1 MKWLKWAVWAA
12 VAVVLVLVVV
22 IGIFVATFDPNAYKA
37 RITQGVQEATGREL
51 AIEGEIGLTFF
62 PLGFSLG
69 ETRLSNAAG
78 FGDMPFAS
86 VEEVAV
92 RVAILPLLK
101 NEVRIDRVVLRGL
114 SLDLQRNAQG
124 VTNWDDLVPAPGE
137 GKDEAAAQPAEAP
150 ASQPAEARPLPTIW
164 IGGVDVS
171 AARVSWRDAQ
181 AGTEIRLDPFNLH
194 TGAFAFGEPMPL
206 HMDLRL
212 EQGSPVTVLTAALD
226 AEVTADPAAGA
237 YRVADLVLDVAASGR
252 DIPAGRVE
260 ARLSADLVANLEA
273 QTAEVSGLRLQTLGM
288 QLTGQAVVTELL
300 GELKVNGSIAT
311 DRFSPRDLM
320 QRLAIA
326 VPETSDG
333 NVLNK
338 AELRAGFTATPD
350 SAALEDLT
358 VVLDDT
364 TLEGT
369 ASVAGFARP
378 AVRFGLV
385 VDAINVDRY
394 LPPTPEP
401 APVPAAGAAAADTP
415 IELPMALLRSL
426 DLDGTADVGE
436 VIVGGIVLSDIHA
449 TLAAKNG
456 LIRVDPLGFG
466 LYGGVVNGKASLDAR
481 GDSPVYR
488 SSLALRGMDMGALQA
503 DMLNKVWLTGQTE
516 MDADITTSGDRLS
529 ALKRGLNGDL
539 RFAFKDG
546 AIQDEKLARIVRLIE
561 TTIYEDKTAG
571 EGGAQ
576 EVRFTSLTGT
586 AAIRN
591 GVVSNRDLHVLT
603 PILQAKGEGSV
614 NLVENRMNYSFGVAK
629 LGGSRTYLYTT
640 VKGPLDDLS
649 YNLDLERF
657 AKDKLGDKVEAE
669 VQQKQQELKQD
680 LEEKVKDKLKGL
692 FGR

>member
-1 MKWLKWAVWAA
+1 MKWLKWAGLAV
-12 VAVVLVLVVV
+12 VAVVLVLAVA

-37 RITQGVQEATGREL
+37 QITQGVHEATGREL
-51 AIEGEIGLTFF
+51 AIEGEIDLTFF

-78 FGDMPFAS
+78 FGETPFAS

-101 NEVRIDRVVLRGL
+101 NEVRVDRVVLRGL

-137 GKDEAAAQPAEAP
+137 ARGEATAQPAPERP
-150 ASQPAEARPLPTIW
+150 PAEARPLPTIW
-164 IGGVDVS
+164 IGGVDIS

-181 AGTEIRLDPFNLH
+181 AGTEMRLDPFNLR
-194 TGAFAFGEPMPL
+194 TGAFAFGEPMAL
-206 HMDLRL
+206 HMDLRI

-237 YRVADLVLDVAASGR
+237 YRIADLVLDVAASGQ

-260 ARLSADLVANLEA
+260 ARLSAGIVADLKA
-273 QTAEVSGLRLQTLGM
+273 QTAEVSDLRLETLGM
-288 QLTGQAVVTELL
+288 QLTGQAAATGLL
-300 GELKVNGSIAT
+300 GDLRVNGSIAS

-326 VPETSDG
+326 APETSDD

-338 AELRAGFTATPD
+338 AELRAGFAATKD
-350 SAALEDLT
+350 SAQLKDLT

-364 TLEGT
+364 TLKGT

-378 AVRFGLV
+378 AVRFGLT

-401 APVPAAGAAAADTP
+401 APAPAGSGAAAADTP

-436 VIVGGIVLSDIHA
+436 VIVSGMVLSDIHA
-449 TLAAKNG
+449 TVAAKNG
-456 LIRVDPLGFG
+456 LIRLDPMG
-466 LYGGVVNGKASLDAR
+466 LTLYDGNLKGNASLDAR

-488 SSLALRGMDMGALQA
+488 TSQALRGMDMGALQA
-503 DMLNKVWLTGQTE
+503 DMLEKVWLTGQTE

-571 EGGAQ
+571 EGGAR

-591 GVVSNRDLHVLT
+591 GVASNRDLHVLT
-603 PILQAKGEGSV
+603 PILQAKGEGSL
-614 NLVENRMNYSFGVAK
+614 NLVESRMNYSFGVAK

-649 YNLDLERF
+649 YNPNLERF
-657 AKDKLGDKVEAE
+657 AKDKLGEKAEAE
-669 VQQKQQELKQD
+669 VQQKKQELKQD
-680 LEEKVKDKLKGL
+680 VEEKVKDKLKGL
-692 FGR
+692 FDR

>member
-1 MKWLKWAVWAA
+1 MKWLKRAVWA
-12 VAVVLVLVVV
+12 VVVVVLVLAVAV
-22 IGIFVATFDPNAYKA
+22 GIFVATFDPNAYKA
-37 RITQGVQEATGREL
+37 QITQGVHEATGREL
-51 AIEGEIGLTFF
+51 AIEGEIDLTFF

-78 FGDMPFAS
+78 FGDTPFAS

-137 GKDEAAAQPAEAP
+137 ARGGEEAVQPERP
-150 ASQPAEARPLPTIW
+150 PAEARPLPSIW
-164 IGGVDVS
+164 IGGVDIS

-181 AGTEIRLDPFNLH
+181 AGTELRLDPFNLR
-194 TGAFAFGEPMPL
+194 TGAFAVGEPMAL
-206 HMDLRL
+206 HMDLRI

-237 YRVADLVLDVAASGR
+237 YRIADLVLDVAASGR

-260 ARLSADLVANLEA
+260 ARLGAGIVADLQA
-273 QTAEVSGLRLQTLGM
+273 QTAEVSDLRLETLGM
-288 QLTGQAVVTELL
+288 QLTGQAAATGLL
-300 GELKVNGSIAT
+300 GDLRVNGSIAS

-326 VPETSDG
+326 APETSDD
-333 NVLNK
+333 NVLDK
-338 AELRAGFTATPD
+338 AELRAGFAATKD
-350 SAALEDLT
+350 SAQLEDLI

-364 TLEGT
+364 TLKGT

-378 AVRFGLV
+378 AVRFGLT
-385 VDAINVDRY
+385 VDAIDVDRY
-394 LPPTPEP
+394 LPPTP
-401 APVPAAGAAAADTP
+401 APVPAPAGGGAAAADTP

-436 VIVGGIVLSDIHA
+436 VIVSGVVLSDIHA
-449 TLAAKNG
+449 TVRAKNG
-456 LIRVDPLGFG
+456 LIRLDPMGLT
-466 LYGGVVNGKASLDAR
+466 LYGGRLKGDASLDAR
-481 GDSPVYR
+481 GASPVYR
-488 SSLALRGMDMGALQA
+488 TRQALRGMDMGALQA
-503 DMLNKVWLTGQTE
+503 DLLEKVWLTGQTE

-546 AIQDEKLARIVRLIE
+546 AIQDEKLARIVQLIE
-561 TTIYEDKTAG
+561 TTIYEDETAG
-571 EGGAQ
+571 EGGAR

-591 GVVSNRDLHVLT
+591 GVVSNSDLHVLT

-614 NLVENRMNYSFGVAK
+614 DLVEGRMNYSFGVAK

-640 VKGPLDDLS
+640 VKGPFDDLS
-649 YNLDLERF
+649 YHPDLERF
-657 AKDKLGDKVEAE
+657 ARDKLGEKAEAE
-669 VQQKQQELKQD
+669 VQQKKQELKQD
-680 LEEKVKDKLKGL
+680 IEEKIQDKLKGL